1 MESRLQFEIDR
12 QPDLFTCG
20 PTCLQAVYRFFGR
33 ELPLDRVI
41 AETPRQESGGTL
53 AVSLA
58 CHALERGFRAVIH
71 TWNLLVFDPT
81 WFAEDPGRIAEYLR
95 EQRTFKGSER
105 IQQATDAYLRF
116 LELGGELRMD
126 DLNSALIR
134 KYLKQ
139 QIPILTGLSAT
150 YLYREPREFGENSA
164 PDPIRGIPQGHFVVL
179 CGYESEQKKVLVADP
194 LHPNPLADRG
204 RKYLVGLDR
213 VICSIML
220 GIVTYDANLL
230 ILLPPDLPTEL

>member
-20 PTCLQAVYRFFGR
+20 PTCLQAVYRFFGHD
-33 ELPLDRVI
+33 LPLSQVI
-41 AETPRQESGGTL
+41 AETPRQENGGTL

-81 WFAEDPGRIAEYLR
+81 WFEGDAGSITQHLQ
-95 EQRTFKGSER
+95 EQRRFKKSER
-105 IQQATDAYLRF
+105 IQQATASYLRF

-134 KYLKQ
+134 KYLKK

-150 YLYREPREFGENSA
+150 YLYREPREYGKESE
-164 PDPIRGIPQGHFVVL
+164 PDTIRGIPQGHFVVL
-179 CGYESEQKKVLVADP
+179 CGYESEQRKVLIADP
-194 LHPNPLADRG
+194 LHPNPLADLTQP
-204 RKYLVGLDR
+204 YLVGLDR

-230 ILLPPDLPTEL
+230 ILLPPDSQTDL